1 PTTSGQGK
9 TVLDIMKVKSGCVI
23 CDVSRPFDIKES
35 DAIKR
40 PDVLV
45 IASGEVTLPGNVDI
59 NIDVGLEGNIVYACL
74 AETALLAMEGKYES
88 FTLSRN
94 INYEKVIEIDR
105 LANEHGVKLSQ
116 IMGHNGFISDAE
128 FDLCKEHA
136 LENMKKNKKSKK
148 EARD

>member
-1 PTTSGQGK
+1 
-9 TVLDIMKVKSGCVI
+9 M
-23 CDVSRPFDIKES
+23 SRPFDIKEE

-45 IASGEVTLPGNVDI
+45 IASGEVTLPGDVSM
-59 NIDVGLEGNIVYACL
+59 NIDLGLEGNIVYACL

-105 LANEHGVKLSQ
+105 LSREHGVRLSQ
-116 IMGHNGFISDAE
+116 IMGHSGFITDAE

-136 LENMKKNKKSKK
+136 EKKLKKIK
-148 EARD
+148 